1 MLPSQP
7 KAEAEIPTDP
17 LGRQTPNGCFLGFL
31 NAARLG
37 NYQTAA
43 QYLQLSPA
51 LGKSKGEQL
60 AIKLKTALDLGLVGP
75 LKDVS
80 ANTDGTIE
88 EGVPLE
94 RERIGRVS
102 VNNHEI
108 NVDLVRVSDADAGQ
122 IWLFSADT
130 LARIPELYDN
140 LQAQPAN
147 TKLPAILVKNEF
159 LEAPVW
165 QWLALLAAIPA
176 SAAIAW
182 LLILLT
188 IFPIRLWRHYFNRS
202 TIKNW
207 TQVSG
212 PVWLILG
219 VFVDA
224 LLFESISFP
233 ILHRH
238 YYYILLRI
246 GFAIGVAWLIL
257 RLVTWGMEKLKNRA
271 ITHGRPEAVS
281 LVLLGQR
288 LLKAFVLVLAGL
300 AIMRAFGFDTSTV
313 LAGVG
318 IGGLAISF
326 GAQKTIENLF
336 GGATILG
343 DSVIHVGD
351 ICRIGDRIGT
361 IEDISLRSTRIR
373 TLERTELSVPNG
385 TLASINIEN
394 FSRRDKI
401 LFNPTLGLRYE
412 TTPDQMRFFL
422 AEVRRLLYQHPKIET
437 STARARLADFS
448 DSALSVEIFSFV
460 STRDFAEFT
469 AIREDLMLRI
479 MDIVTQAG
487 TGFAFPSRTVYL
499 GKDTGLN
506 PELIE
511 AAVQKTRQWRNEQ
524 KLPFPDFSPEEITEI
539 SDSMPYP
546 QAGSAFKESTTVKK

>member
-60 AIKLKTALDLGLVGP
+60 AMKLKTALDLGLVGP

-80 ANTDGTIE
+80 ANADGTVE
-88 EGVPLE
+88 EGLPLE
-94 RERIGRVS
+94 RERVGRVS
-102 VNNHEI
+102 VNNHEL
-108 NVDLVRVSDADAGQ
+108 NVDLVRVSNADAGQ

-130 LARIPELYDN
+130 LARIPDLYDK

-147 TKLPAILVKNEF
+147 PKLPAILVKNEF

-188 IFPIRLWRHYFNRS
+188 ILPIRLWRHYFNHS
-202 TIKNW
+202 NIKGW
-207 TQVSG
+207 IQVSG

-219 VFVDA
+219 VLVDA
-224 LLFESISFP
+224 FLFESISFP

-238 YYYILLRI
+238 YYYILLRT
-246 GFAIGVAWLIL
+246 GFAIGVAWLVL
-257 RLVTWGMEKLKNRA
+257 RLVAWGMEKLKNRA
-271 ITHGRPEAVS
+271 ITQGRPEAVS

-288 LLKAFVLVLAGL
+288 LLKAFILVLAGL
-300 AIMRAFGFDTSTV
+300 AIMHAFGFDTNTV

-385 TLASINIEN
+385 TLATISIEN

-401 LFNPTLGLRYE
+401 LFNPILSLRYE

-460 STRDFAEFT
+460 STRDYAEFT

-524 KLPFPDFSPEEITEI
+524 KLPFPDFSPQEIAEM
-539 SDSMPYP
+539 SNSAHYP
-546 QAGSAFKESTTVKK
+546 